1 MSSLSGPMGSKDP
14 RPTPAPTPVSTPKV
28 DPAPSP
34 LVPESDAPKIAAF
47 THLRDYLTDARAIG
61 GSDLHINVASPPV
74 IRKYG
79 WLVPLP
85 RTPSTAPESD
95 ALLST
100 LLEHDQR

>member
-1 MSSLSGPMGSKDP
+1 MGSKDP
-14 RPTPAPTPVSTPKV
+14 RPTPAPTSVSTPKV

-47 THLRDYLTDARAIG
+47 THLHDYLTYARDIG

-79 WLVPLP
+79 RLAPLP
-85 RTPSTAPESD
+85 RMPPQKPK
-95 ALLST
+95 LSC
-100 LLEHDQR
+100 LRF